1 VYFLYSGISTGK
13 RYVALASRYCRNL
26 EHRDALQLWRHRDE
40 DSFKAS
46 AKGDG
51 SLLTAAYRKAGKGR
65 QVPKTGAAG
74 PEQSGMG

>member
-1 VYFLYSGISTGK
+1 MKLTPGCLLNPG
-13 RYVALASRYCRNL
+13 
-26 EHRDALQLWRHRDE
+26 HRDALQIWRHCGE

-46 AKGDG
+46 AEGDG

-65 QVPKTGAAG
+65 QVPQAGAAG